1 MAKRQV
7 FFSFHYDNDN
17 WRAGQVRNMG
27 KVDSN
32 STFSDNDWEEVK
44 EKTDSKIE
52 AWIDEKLNKRSCLV
66 ILIGEK
72 TANRKWINYEI
83 KKAYELNKG
92 IVGIYIHNLENSLGE
107 QDDKGNNPFDYLTL
121 EGEKLSKYVKCFDSV
136 YLSSKNVYSDIKDNI
151 EDLIEYGIEHKPS
164 TW

>member
-1 MAKRQV
+1 MVKRQV

-27 KVDSN
+27 KVDSS

-44 EKTDSKIE
+44 EKTESKIKE
-52 AWIDEKLNKRSCLV
+52 WIDEQLNKRSCLV
-66 ILIGEK
+66 VLIGEK

-92 IVGIYIHNLENSLGE
+92 IVGIYIHKLKNSRGE
-107 QDDKGNNPFDYLTL
+107 QDSKGFNPFDYYNISGVLM
-121 EGEKLSKYVKCFDSV
+121 SKYVKCFESNR
-136 YLSSKNVYSDIKDNI
+136 LSSDNAYNDIKDNI